1 MEAMRNYKVGYCRPP
16 KHRQFKKGVSGN
28 PSGRPK
34 GSVNMAT
41 VLHKELSQMVVV
53 AQGNQKKKITKMQAA
68 VKQLVDKALQG
79 DMYAFRVLSVL
90 TQALIDPA
98 GAPTSAELE
107 AADQKVLDML
117 VRSFNAAHS
126 TQN

>member
-1 MEAMRNYKVGYCRPP
+1 MKNYKVGYCKPP
-16 KHRQFKKGVSGN
+16 KHAQFKKGISGN
-28 PSGRPK
+28 PSGRLK

-41 VLHKELSQMVVV
+41 VLQKELSQVVV
-53 AQGNQKKKITKMQAA
+53 VGQGNQKKKITKMQAA

-107 AADQKVLDML
+107 AADQKVLDIL
-117 VRSFNAAHS
+117 ARSFANSGS

>member
-1 MEAMRNYKVGYCRPP
+1 MKNYTIGYCRPP
-16 KHRQFKKGVSGN
+16 KHTQFKKGVSGN

-41 VLHKELSQMVVV
+41 VLQKELSQTVVV
-53 AQGNQKKKITKMQAA
+53 AHGNQKKKITKMQAA

-79 DMYAFRVLSVL
+79 DMHAFRVLSVL

-98 GAPTSAELE
+98 SAPTSAELE

-117 VRSFNAAHS
+117 VQSFATGSAQS
-126 TQN
+126 

>member
-1 MEAMRNYKVGYCRPP
+1 METMKKYKVGYCRPP
-16 KHRQFKKGVSGN
+16 KHTQFKKGVSGN
-28 PSGRPK
+28 PSGRPM

-41 VLHKELSQMVVV
+41 VLQKELSQMVVV
-53 AQGNQKKKITKMQAA
+53 GQGNQKKRITKMQAA

-79 DMYAFRVLSVL
+79 DMHAFRVLSVL
-90 TQALIDPA
+90 TQVLNDPA

-107 AADQKVLDML
+107 AADQKVLDIL
-117 VRSFNAAHS
+117 VRSFTAAQS

>member
-1 MEAMRNYKVGYCRPP
+1 
-16 KHRQFKKGVSGN
+16 
-28 PSGRPK
+28 
-34 GSVNMAT
+34 MAT
-41 VLHKELSQMVVV
+41 VLQKELSQVVV
-53 AQGNQKKKITKMQAA
+53 VGQGNQKKKITKMQAA

-107 AADQKVLDML
+107 AADQKVLDIL
-117 VRSFNAAHS
+117 ARSFSAAHS
-126 TQN
+126 TQS